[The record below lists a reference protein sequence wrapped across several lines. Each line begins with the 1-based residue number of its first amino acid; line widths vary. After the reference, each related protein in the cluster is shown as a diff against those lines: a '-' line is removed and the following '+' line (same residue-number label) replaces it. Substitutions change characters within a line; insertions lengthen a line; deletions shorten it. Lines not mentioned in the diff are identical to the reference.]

1 MDTYFGSFF
10 RFLLILAC
18 FAWSNEPFRVEVKDE
33 QPNNNDILGL
43 RMRIINNSG
52 QQYNNVQVKYYLKK
66 QPTDNLVLD
75 EYYLEGLSAQL
86 EQIDNT
92 TAVLNVGIQIL
103 GQGTIPNADGISVGI
118 RRSGWGS
125 LHKENQ
131 PEYPSSEFTEAITYE
146 VYAGDNIIAGTL
158 SSAEAPDDI
167 LKLRFIGVRPETA
180 DTTSTWVQ
188 LQNYGNEPISLN
200 GVKIK
205 DASGETHSL
214 SNLTIGAKA
223 SLRVCNG
230 PVSSCTNDS
239 VVTSISGLSFG
250 KVGEFVLYQDSMPL
264 DYIVWGARGNF
275 ADSLQVENRT
285 IDPEQFFNT
294 SEGPVIGPVSIYR
307 KGDFFRAVIPNG
319 SDSIVSWN
327 KFRENMIDIPT
338 SQWPFAEP
346 LVLSDGSSVF
356 KRDGEETVLAWI
368 PAAGAKSYEVTV
380 LNASDASVVYHGF
393 TGKTKL
399 QLPLPAG
406 EYKWLVIPIEVDE
419 LTLSQR
425 PVDFIV
431 PWENI
436 PSEFYCKYKVFVL
449 APSAKPEYDLEV
461 DPLAARKDSYML
473 DLKWGEHIFDAEW
486 DKPHNTSGYVDQ
498 FGNRRFNDPKHRYH
512 DGAEGWR
519 CWAVA
524 IAELN
529 HKYGGNLTQDEIIY
543 HYTSQIKFPEDPI
556 LNAFPHGDEGSGFFN
571 QVVRWA
577 LNIEDVEN
585 FGWKYN
591 PEDEDNRFTF
601 GGWEL
606 SDSVLLAALRD
617 GYPVIIWEDS
627 HIMLIDAAIKVSGE
641 PYGFEGVEGYVY
653 RFHNIDNDGTI
664 SWRTFYPSPKTFE
677 FYVLRKPSEINRSVR
692 MSELY
697 EDKNGNGL
705 MDQDEIKD
713 ADQDG
718 LIDFDEYYRFG
729 TYHYNWDHDTN
740 KDGKLDFD
748 EYCRFAAASKDYN
761 KDYDQDGIWDK
772 TEIISYTIREKYP
785 EPTPY
790 NDFGVSKE
798 VFADIDGDG
807 LRAEKDF
814 DSDGDGKN
822 DGAEDVNHNGKKD
835 NNETDVYVKD
845 NNQTVP
851 PNVASVTLY
860 ARSELNYNDGVICY
874 NENTPTGFCNIAS
887 AAEEINGDFAAKVG
901 ARATVGDIY
910 SKGNVFLRSNTRV
923 KGGIYLAEPS
933 NVNNIYMQ
941 NGSTIDGG
949 ISQLSENNW
958 NAKFMPPDYDLAD
971 YTIQSNYE
979 FVAQSGYIYELRP
992 GYYSSVKVEGNAKI
1006 KILPGTYYIGSIQL
1020 DSRSSVEFM
1029 EPGQETVMHVN
1040 GNFTWRATTDNKAA
1054 EYSIIAQGFKLI
1066 QHAHGQ
1072 RMYIDNMVAGNIV
1085 APYSDVVVAQA
1096 RKLFYGTIFAKSIS
1110 VHQYAKFYHVD
1121 FNPIPNSLVLS
1132 MSNL

>member
-1 MDTYFGSFF
+1 
-10 RFLLILAC
+10 
-18 FAWSNEPFRVEVKDE
+18 
-33 QPNNNDILGL
+33 
-43 RMRIINNSG
+43 MRIINNSG

-223 SLRVCNG
+223 TLRVCNG

-327 KFRENMIDIPT
+327 KFRENMISLPI
-338 SQWPFAEP
+338 SQLPYAEP
-346 LVLSDGSSVF
+346 LVLDNGSSVF
-356 KRDGEETVLAWI
+356 KRNGEETVLAWN
-368 PAAGAKSYEVTV
+368 PVAGAKSYEVSLV
-380 LNASDASVVYHGF
+380 RASDKKVLYNEITDKESFPIQLEPDEYLWIVRPQKF
-393 TGKTKL
+393 DKTEFE
-399 QLPLPAG
+399 QEHTNENP
-406 EYKWLVIPIEVDE
+406 
-419 LTLSQR
+419 
-425 PVDFIV
+425 
-431 PWENI
+431 NI
-436 PSEFYCKYKVFVL
+436 PFDYYNSFKVFVL
-449 APSAKPEYDLEV
+449 DANHKPLYDLEV
-461 DPLAARKDSYML
+461 IPLAARKDSYML
-473 DLKWGEHIFDAEW
+473 DLKWGERIFDAEW
-486 DKPHNTSGYVDQ
+486 DKPHNTSGYVDL
-498 FGNRRFNDPKHRYH
+498 FGNRRFTDPKHYNR
-512 DGAEGWR
+512 DEEESWR

-524 IAELN
+524 AAELN
-529 HKYGGNLTQDEIIY
+529 HKYGGNLTQDEIRY
-543 HYTSQIKFPEDPI
+543 HYMSEIKFPENKI
-556 LNAFPHGDEGSGFFN
+556 LNAFPHGEQGSGFFS
-571 QVVRWA
+571 QIIRWA
-577 LNIEDVEN
+577 LNVEN
-585 FGWKYN
+585 VNNYGWKYYPDDPDEFN
-591 PEDEDNRFTF
+591 PFYGRR
-601 GGWEL
+601 L
-606 SDSVLLAALRD
+606 SDEVALAALKD
-617 GYPVIIWEDS
+617 GYPVIIWEIN
-627 HIMLIDAAIKVSGE
+627 HIMLIDAVILIDKAV
-641 PYGFEGVEGYVY
+641 FETSEDIYLY
-653 RFHNIDNDGTI
+653 RFHNVDNNGTI
-664 SWRTFYPSPKTFE
+664 RWRPLNVTPNTNEY
-677 FYVLRKPSEINRSVR
+677 YVLRKPEEFGRSVR

-887 AAEEINGDFAAKVG
+887 AAEEINGDFTAKVG

-933 NVNNIYMQ
+933 NVNNIHMQ

-1020 DSRSSVEFM
+1020 DSRSNVEFM